1 MNAFSLPN
9 GKRKWDQCKDTKGH
23 LCSSFVHL
31 SFGDCV
37 GENCSLSQEVPDI
50 GMAM

>member
-23 LCSSFVHL
+23 LCSSFIHL